1 MRSLASAPFLAVP
14 CLMALVLSF
23 ARAEESVE
31 YKVKASFLY
40 KFLQFVEWPETA
52 FKDKDASVL
61 IGVLGDDPFGELLE
75 QVVRDRK
82 VGSRSVI
89 VRRYK
94 DAKVAREAHVLF
106 VGLKGDQLS
115 SALKVLA
122 EAHTLTVGES
132 GAFIDSG
139 GIVRFAVRDEKI
151 AFDINPDAAKK
162 ADLKIASQLLRLAK
176 IVKSKGE

>member
-1 MRSLASAPFLAVP
+1 MRSMASASALAVP
-14 CLMALVLSF
+14 CLLAFALSF
-23 ARAEESVE
+23 VQAEESVE

-52 FKDKDASVL
+52 FKDKDASIL
-61 IGVLGDDPFGELLE
+61 IGVLGDDPFGELLD
-75 QVVRDRK
+75 QVARDRK
-82 VGSRSVI
+82 VGSRSVE

-94 DAKVAREAHVLF
+94 DAKAAREAHVLF

-115 SALKVLA
+115 NALKTLA
-122 EAHTLTVGES
+122 EVPTLTVGES

-162 ADLKIASQLLRLAK
+162 VELKIASQLLRLAK
-176 IVKSKGE
+176 IVKPKGE